1 MKRSIQMII
10 LGCILVM
17 SLAFTAMAETVV
29 LDFAHATVGGSFRDA
44 LTKIIEDFEAENPGI
59 RIKENTMKDEIYE
72 TVGLLSLFQGGT
84 PPDVYFQWGGWLV
97 ERDAAEGF
105 PADLTEEM
113 AKDGWKDSFVDSAW
127 SDATVEGRIYMVPH
141 SLDITN
147 LIWYNKEMF
156 DKFGLS
162 EPTTW
167 DEFLDICETF
177 KQNGIVPLAAGNKGV
192 GWPMGNWAGHLVS
205 RVIGE
210 NAYDSLLKLEAETSF
225 SDPGV
230 VAALELLAD
239 MVRKGYFNVGVN
251 VIDSTEARMMFFMEQ
266 AAMHPIGSW
275 LVSSARRDAP
285 ELVYA
290 GFDTPAI
297 PGGKGD
303 QTSMTGLTTGYLV
316 GAETAHFDEAVSFL
330 RYLTSL
336 PVQRYRV
343 GETGDLSAVKGT
355 EDAAVEP
362 NYATL
367 VKISEKAKRTVAP
380 PDTGYEL
387 EVAYAFYNAVAR
399 VMDGVDPAA
408 ALAEADQAVAHLR

>member
-1 MKRSIQMII
+1 
-10 LGCILVM
+10 
-17 SLAFTAMAETVV
+17 
-29 LDFAHATVGGSFRDA
+29 
-44 LTKIIEDFEAENPGI
+44 
-59 RIKENTMKDEIYE
+59 MKDEIYE

-127 SDATVEGRIYMVPH
+127 SDATVDGRIYMVPH

-156 DKFGLS
+156 DKFGLG

-177 KQNGIVPLAAGNKGV
+177 KENGIVPLAAGNKGV

-210 NAYDSLLKLEAETSF
+210 NAYDSLLKLEAGTSF

-251 VIDSTEARMMFFMEQ
+251 VIDSTEARMMFFAEQ
-266 AAMHPIGSW
+266 AAMP
-275 LVSSARRDAP
+275 
-285 ELVYA
+285 
-290 GFDTPAI
+290 
-297 PGGKGD
+297 
-303 QTSMTGLTTGYLV
+303 LV
-316 GAETAHFDEAVSFL
+316 GQGQHLPYHNFIWMEQLVCHTIRANGQGALHCIFSPGLSHFIVFVLYPAFETF
-330 RYLTSL
+330 RYSL
-336 PVQRYRV
+336 YDWR
-343 GETGDLSAVKGT
+343 
-355 EDAAVEP
+355 
-362 NYATL
+362 
-367 VKISEKAKRTVAP
+367 
-380 PDTGYEL
+380 
-387 EVAYAFYNAVAR
+387 
-399 VMDGVDPAA
+399 
-408 ALAEADQAVAHLR
+408 ALAPWSGRVANYEGFIQ